1 MSLQAGRSR
10 AGTKVFVILA
20 IGGAV
25 LFGGYIGYLA
35 WSNDSFPIQEKPF
48 GDYAAVA
55 SSSFNGTELAFEVKW
70 LSAEYLPLYAQV
82 TSPTSD
88 AANTPVCGLG
98 LQNVTE
104 GQVIPMPF
112 GISKPS
118 SVLTNVDLSIAVRS
132 VATGAEFT
140 IAYHAGSLPAQQGN
154 ITPSNFSCRQPGSRS

>member
-1 MSLQAGRSR
+1 M
-10 AGTKVFVILA
+10 KLA

-25 LFGGYIGYLA
+25 LFCGYIGYLA
-35 WSNDSFPIQEKPF
+35 WSNDSFPVQGKPF
-48 GDYAAVA
+48 GEYAAVA
-55 SSSFNGTELAFEVKW
+55 STSFNGTELAFEVKW

-82 TSPTSD
+82 TSPTRD

-98 LQNVTE
+98 LQNVTN

-118 SVLTNVDLSIAVRS
+118 SVLTNVDLSVAVRS

-140 IAYHAGSLPAQQGN
+140 IAYSVESVSAQEGN
-154 ITPSNFSCRQPGSRS
+154 VAPSNFSCHQPGSRS